1 MGYLAIVQA
10 IGLAECLYAV
20 VVGIIGIEIIRGLHV
35 NHIACF
41 FQVLYFMVSQIGFPL
56 PDGLSHGGDTGH
68 EQRQK
73 RDKRSLPH
81 IHILYN
87 KV

>member
-35 NHIACF
+35 NHVARF

-56 PDGLSHGGDTGH
+56 SKGLPHGGDTGH
-68 EQRQK
+68 EQRQE
-73 RDKRSLPH
+73 RDERSLPH
-81 IHILYN
+81 VFVTLA
-87 KV
+87 